1 MAKRTKKR
9 KEAEEA
15 VVEAKEEGDQEALA
29 KLNKRTL
36 RVTPQHGE
44 EAKKLLSLMGIPYVD
59 APCEAEAQCAALV
72 SSGFCYGAGSEDM
85 DSLTLGVPLLLRHL
99 NYSESRGLPI
109 LEIRL
114 DKVLEGL
121 NMSMEQFIDLC
132 ILLGCDYCDSIRGI
146 GPVRAVQLIEKY
158 GTIEAILETLDQE
171 KYKVPD
177 NFPFREIRELFKHPE
192 VADPS
197 TLDIKWTA
205 PDEEGLIEFLV
216 NQKGFSEERVRR
228 GVEKLNKC
236 RSSAVQDRITSF
248 FSAAPK
254 APKAKPAA
262 AATGKDAKKAG
273 AKKGAAS
280 AAKASSSSSAS
291 SSSVAKPISSAS
303 SSAPPSSSTNI
314 KTEESE
320 APTSTPS
327 STNAGDNDSKPSSQ
341 TEATESKPA
350 PVKTEEKEK
359 GPVHPFFQPR
369 KAAKK
374 AESST
379 PAASTADMELDDKE
393 RKERSKETAPE
404 TEIKVVRK
412 GRIIEDDGDE

>member
-15 VVEAKEEGDQEALA
+15 VTEAKEEGDQEALA

-44 EAKKLLSLMGIPYVD
+44 EAKKLLTLMGIPYVD
-59 APCEAEAQCAALV
+59 APCEAEAQCASLV
-72 SSGFCYGAGSEDM
+72 ASGFCYGAGSEDM

-114 DKVLEGL
+114 EKVLEGL
-121 NMSMEQFIDLC
+121 KMTMDQFIDLC

-146 GPVRAVQLIEKY
+146 GPVRAVQLIEKH
-158 GTIEAILETLDQE
+158 GNIENILETLDKE

-177 NFPFREIRELFKHPE
+177 NFPFREIRELFRHPE
-192 VADPS
+192 VAETS

-205 PDEEGLIEFLV
+205 PDEQGLIEFLV
-216 NQKGFSEERVRR
+216 QQKGFSEERVRR

-236 RSSAVQDRITSF
+236 RNSAVQDRITSF
-248 FSAAPK
+248 FTAAPK
-254 APKAKPAA
+254 EAKAKPTAS
-262 AATGKDAKKAG
+262 KDAKKAG
-273 AKKGAAS
+273 AKKGAA
-280 AAKASSSSSAS
+280 AKPTPSSSVSNRPITSVASSSST
-291 SSSVAKPISSAS
+291 P
-303 SSAPPSSSTNI
+303 SSAPAVKAEQTDDTSSQSATGPNASSAPA
-314 KTEESE
+314 TE
-320 APTSTPS
+320 PTSSQAPS
-327 STNAGDNDSKPSSQ
+327 ESQ
-341 TEATESKPA
+341 ESAPKA
-350 PVKTEEKEK
+350 SPVKTEEKEK
-359 GPVHPFFQPR
+359 GPVHPFFQIK

-374 AESST
+374 TEAA
-379 PAASTADMELDDKE
+379 PAAPIAVKMEVDDE
-393 RKERSKETAPE
+393 SKSQESAPAA

-412 GRIIEDDGDE
+412 GRIVEDDGDD